1 MILKNKLLAIFVT
14 LAFAFNISYAD
25 NKTDLLSQI
34 TQLESNLNLLKTNS
48 TKDLETK
55 VLALSKNFDDTFAS
69 LWYDTK
75 TVNYL
80 VGLWKL
86 TTNFKEDL
94 TLELNALNKEI
105 SEKTLSELNDLSSV
119 KNNISVKYTTVT
131 DSEKTTLWNSIIAIE
146 NNYKNLSDS
155 FSGKINIL
163 NNKYSTNL
171 TEYKNTLKNAYN
183 SNTGTINWLNNFS
196 SKYESLF
203 TLNTVF
209 EKNYSVFKDTYLSF
223 AWELTLFSET
233 KQKYYVDALK
243 KEFEKIRDL
252 NIQANKSLE
261 NYQLDID
268 RLSDILLENFQ
279 NSLKLKM
286 NDSYWVIYSDSDINS
301 IVSRFNTAK
310 NRYYD
315 VDGKLKVNE
324 VVSNSWSLE
333 EINFLTEKLSL
344 INTKITDLIW
354 TGSNNNS
361 FDNVKIR
368 LENEMVKFYNA
379 NYNWYREDLLLK
391 LKEKLNIVALESKN
405 TILAADTVD
414 LRYSLL
420 NDKISSSNDIN
431 YINTQISE
439 FKKDILKYGYLNSDI
454 INKKIANIDI
464 NLSKTSVKK
473 ELSQF
478 KFTKMSQTIYDAELL
493 KIFTK
498 LKLKYPQK
506 YITKLNTLVI
516 KINGLL
522 ENWKISDK
530 TKFMLLCVKLNI
542 LNYVN

>member
-1 MILKNKLLAIFVT
+1 MMLKNKLLAMFVT
-14 LAFAFNISYAD
+14 LAFTFNISYAD

-34 TQLESNLNLLKTNS
+34 TQLETNLTLLKTNS

-69 LWYDTK
+69 LGYDTK

-105 SEKTLSELNDLSSV
+105 SDKTLSELNDLSSV

-131 DSEKTTLWNSIIAIE
+131 DSEKTTLWNSIVAIE

-171 TEYKNTLKNAYN
+171 VEYKNTLKNAYN

-203 TLNTVF
+203 TLNTAF
-209 EKNYSVFKDTYLSF
+209 EKNYSVFKNTYLSF
-223 AWELTLFSET
+223 AGEITSFSET
-233 KQKYYVDALK
+233 KQKFYVDALK
-243 KEFEKIRDL
+243 KEFEKIRDV

-268 RLSDILLENFQ
+268 RLSDILLENFK
-279 NSLKLKM
+279 NSLTLKM

-301 IVSRFNTAK
+301 IISRFNTAK

-324 VVSNSWSLE
+324 VVSNTWSLE

-344 INTKITDLIW
+344 VNTKIIDLIW

-379 NYNWYREDLLLK
+379 NYNGYREDLLLK

-405 TILAADTVD
+405 TILAADTVE

-420 NDKISSSNDIN
+420 NDKISASNDVN

-439 FKKDILKYGYLNSDI
+439 FKKDIAKYGYLNSDI
-454 INKKIANIDI
+454 INKKIANIDL
-464 NLSKTSVKK
+464 NLAKTAVKK

-478 KFTKMSQTIYDAELL
+478 KFNKMSQTKYDAELL

-498 LKLKYPQK
+498 LKAKYPQK
-506 YITKLNTLVI
+506 YATKLNALVL

-522 ENWKISDK
+522 ENGKISDK
-530 TKFMLLCVKLNI
+530 TRFMLLCVKLNI